1 MEMSWELIDPIA
13 HTCFG
18 VRISMFRVPK
28 HFRRRFSLGNN
39 SEGLRWGPCLTSW
52 CERKGAMNG
61 AGGNLKSLYH
71 RELRSYPQ
79 VSKYIL
85 VDIIF
90 DFEGLDMFGPFS
102 QRIGD

>member
-1 MEMSWELIDPIA
+1 
-13 HTCFG
+13 
-18 VRISMFRVPK
+18 
-28 HFRRRFSLGNN
+28 
-39 SEGLRWGPCLTSW
+39 
-52 CERKGAMNG
+52 MNG

-90 DFEGLDMFGPFS
+90 DFEGLDMFGPFYLDLYLEACLPLRS
-102 QRIGD
+102 VSG